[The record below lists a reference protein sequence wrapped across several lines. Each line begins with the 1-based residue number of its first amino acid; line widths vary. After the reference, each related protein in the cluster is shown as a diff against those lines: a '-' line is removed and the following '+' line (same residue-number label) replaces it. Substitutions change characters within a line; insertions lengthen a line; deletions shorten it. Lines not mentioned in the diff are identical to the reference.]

1 MNDRPN
7 SWRADGITILCGLSM
22 GCADVVPGVSGGTLA
37 LILGIYE
44 RLVTAIS
51 RFDRTFV
58 RYVKRCQ
65 WQAAA
70 RHIDLR
76 FLVFLAVGL
85 GCGVVVMSL
94 LINRLLADSFTRS
107 ITFAAFSGMILASS
121 LLVALTIRAAAG
133 QKPSCLVA
141 GLAGVAIA
149 WWASSLTPT
158 ADSAP
163 PNLAWLFV
171 CGSIAICAMILPGVS
186 GALMLLVLGVYA
198 HLTEIPH
205 NLLHGKECLSSV
217 LMLLVFGSGCAVG
230 LLSFSKVL
238 KWLLAR
244 HHALTMSILCGFMIG
259 ALRKLWP
266 FQLDLTEDV
275 EKFKYKRFQLVWP
288 EAFDG
293 EFIAVVLAAL
303 LAIVVV
309 LAIDWSVRASVRRLQ
324 MTNDEIP
331 NDE

>member
-1 MNDRPN
+1 
-7 SWRADGITILCGLSM
+7 
-22 GCADVVPGVSGGTLA
+22 
-37 LILGIYE
+37 
-44 RLVTAIS
+44 
-51 RFDRTFV
+51 
-58 RYVKRCQ
+58 
-65 WQAAA
+65 
-70 RHIDLR
+70 
-76 FLVFLAVGL
+76 
-85 GCGVVVMSL
+85 MSL